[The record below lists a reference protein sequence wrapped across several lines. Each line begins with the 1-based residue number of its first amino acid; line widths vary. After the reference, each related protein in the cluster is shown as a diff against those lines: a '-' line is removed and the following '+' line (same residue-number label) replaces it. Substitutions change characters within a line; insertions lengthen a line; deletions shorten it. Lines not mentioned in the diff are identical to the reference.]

1 MSANKENKQIQKQK
15 AFMRASVE
23 MMEQAKDAVIDK
35 YSKYEG
41 TEEAMEHIVDLIE
54 TAKDTNLMAAKNAGY
69 TQEDLSSAEYG
80 KPNGLEV
87 EKYRKHLE
95 KIGMTD
101 EQIHNKAFVENEL
114 PTVVASSDSK
124 KKGIKKL
131 FSFSKNKEENNVSTS
146 KNNNEETY
154 VFDITKRTVKG
165 EGFSDSYSPK
175 ESPENIMK
183 EISEKYEEKKEK
195 KSSDNTETNNAVL
208 EKYNKP
214 LLVQNDSTPSVN
226 DFDLSEINPMT
237 RYDIIELPSHG
248 ECYASKKGRLPVREL
263 TAADENLIASPNM
276 YVSGMLIDTLLRR
289 CVLDKSFDTD
299 KLCEGDR
306 DAIVLWLRA
315 TAFGPEYKVRA
326 QNPETGKEY
335 EAKINLGDFKYKE
348 FNLKGDENGW
358 FDYTFTNG
366 DVAKFKILSF
376 KEIQEVQNE
385 VASQYVNQKKF
396 LVYDMI
402 NKIRRQVEEVF
413 LNEEGDEPLVDA
425 IDYITNWANKSV
437 TDSGYGEKL
446 YDEFVTKSMEKRTC
460 SINGNIDKGYIS
472 EYIASLPMSESRKY
486 REYMFSNI
494 PGIDFSFEMPIPES
508 DGGGSFTSFLRY
520 DEAIFIN

>member
-1 MSANKENKQIQKQK
+1 MTVNKSKIDKQK

-23 MMEQAKDAVIDK
+23 MMEQAKEAVIDK

-54 TAKDTNLMAAKNAGY
+54 TAKDTNLMTAKNAGY
-69 TQEDLSSAEYG
+69 SQEDLKSAEYN
-80 KPNGLEV
+80 KPNGMEV
-87 EKYRKHLE
+87 DKYRRHLE
-95 KIGMTD
+95 KIGITD
-101 EQIHNKAFVENEL
+101 EQMHNKAFAENEL

-131 FSFSKNKEENNVSTS
+131 FSFSKNK
-146 KNNNEETY
+146 NNEHVVKDEEDNTH
-154 VFDITKRTVKG
+154 VFDLSKRTVKG
-165 EGFSDSYSPK
+165 EGFTDDYSI
-175 ESPENIMK
+175 ESPEIVMK
-183 EISEKYEEKKEK
+183 QISEEYEEQEEK
-195 KSSDNTETNNAVL
+195 TAVDNTNVNNSVL
-208 EKYNKP
+208 ENYNKP
-214 LLVQNDSTPSVN
+214 LLVQNDSTPSVT
-226 DFDLSEINPMT
+226 DFDLTEISPMT

-248 ECYASKKGRLPVREL
+248 ECYPSKKGRLPVREL

-276 YVSGMLIDTLLRR
+276 YVSGMLIDTLIRR
-289 CVLDKSFDTD
+289 CVLDKGFDTD

-315 TAFGPEYKVRA
+315 TAFGHEYAVTAK
-326 QNPETGKEY
+326 NPETGKEY
-335 EAKINLGDFKYKE
+335 KAKINLGDFKYKE

-376 KEIQEVQNE
+376 KEIQEVQND
-385 VASQYVNQKKF
+385 VAVQYVNQKKF

-402 NKIRRQVEEVF
+402 TKIRRQAEEIF
-413 LNEEGDEPLVDA
+413 LAEEGDAPLVDA
-425 IDYITNWANKSV
+425 IDYITEWANKSV
-437 TDSGYGEKL
+437 VDSGYADKL

-460 SINGNIDKGYIS
+460 SINGNTDRQFISDYIK
-472 EYIASLPMSESRKY
+472 SLRMSESRKY
-486 REYMFSNI
+486 REYMFENI

-508 DGGGSFTSFLRY
+508 DGGGSFPSFFRY
-520 DEAIFIN
+520 DETIFLE